1 MISYFEKLRED
12 EIKLM
17 YRAPLLVAILLA
29 GADNKID
36 KKELKEAIELT
47 KIKQTKA
54 RNLMID
60 YYHEI
65 GETFEA
71 DLNEEIASMPSAGE
85 KRNPYIVE
93 ELRRLNLIFPK
104 IDRKFAIEYYES
116 MKEIAQ
122 TVAHASGG
130 LFGYL
135 SVGYEES
142 KYVELNFIRNPARL
156 KKPENKH
163 L

>member
-1 MISYFEKLRED
+1 MTRYFEKLRED

-17 YRAPLLVAILLA
+17 YKTPLLVAILIA

-36 KKELKEAIELT
+36 EKELKEAISLA
-47 KIKQTKA
+47 KIKQNKA
-54 RNLMID
+54 RNLLVD
-60 YYHEI
+60 YYKEV
-65 GETFEA
+65 GATFES
-71 DLNEEIASMPSAGE
+71 DLKEEIASLPSSGE
-85 KRNPYIVE
+85 KRNPYIID
-93 ELRRLNLIFPK
+93 ELRRLNIIFPK
-104 IDRKFAIEYYES
+104 LDRNFAIEFYES

-142 KYVELNFIRNPARL
+142 RYVELNFIRNPAKI
-156 KKPENKH
+156 KKS
-163 L
+163 